1 MEIKKEEYTTI
12 RIRRDLLY
20 KLIELRGKL
29 KISNP
34 DKVIEYLLNNISHKK
49 EVKNP
54 WTKKSKD
61 CRSKNCR
68 SWGKEN

>member
-49 EVKNP
+49 EV
-54 WTKKSKD
+54 SK
-61 CRSKNCR
+61 
-68 SWGKEN
+68 